1 MSSLTPAFQAELA
14 KPALILFG
22 AVEILLPGPT
32 PVRLLD
38 GAGVATFDGRT
49 FVGRDATFG
58 VLGGVS
64 DFSDG
69 LDDQAPNLTLTLLPP
84 SNAAMAALAAPAA
97 QGSPVAL
104 WVGAMDAVTGQVI
117 ADPDL
122 VFVGET
128 DVPTQ
133 KVSDGQRELEL
144 TVISF
149 FDRFLEMD
157 EGERLN
163 TGFHQSIWPGEK
175 GLEFISFVRDQPIWG
190 ADAPK
195 AVLVG
200 TGASQGPTGVPGI
213 VL

>member
-1 MSSLTPAFQAELA
+1 MSSLTSAFTAELA

-22 AVEILLPGPT
+22 AVEIVLPGPT
-32 PVRLLD
+32 YVRLLD
-38 GAGVATFDGRT
+38 GAGTVTFGGRT

-64 DFSDG
+64 EFADG
-69 LDDQAPNLTLTLLPP
+69 LEDQAPSLTLTLLPP
-84 SNAAMAALAAPAA
+84 DNSAMAALAAATA
-97 QGSPVAL
+97 QGSAVSL
-104 WVGAMDAVTGQVI
+104 WVGALDAVTGQVI

-133 KVSDGQRELEL
+133 KVSEGQRELDL
-144 TVISF
+144 TVISI
-149 FDRFLEMD
+149 FDRFLETD

-175 GLEFISFVRDQPIWG
+175 GLEFVSFVRNQPIWG

-195 AVLVG
+195 NVLVD
-200 TGASQGPTGVPGI
+200 TGAAQTSGTFRGV
-213 VL
+213 VV

>member
-1 MSSLTPAFQAELA
+1 MPLSPAFTAELA

-22 AVEILLPGPT
+22 AVEIVLPGPT
-32 PVRLLD
+32 YVRLLD
-38 GAGVATFDGRT
+38 GAGTVTFGGRT

-64 DFSDG
+64 EFADG
-69 LDDQAPNLTLTLLPP
+69 LEDQAPSLTLTLLPP
-84 SNAAMAALAAPAA
+84 DNSAMAALAAATA
-97 QGSPVAL
+97 QGSAVSL
-104 WVGAMDAVTGQVI
+104 WVGALDAVTGQVI

-133 KVSDGQRELEL
+133 KVSEGQRELDL
-144 TVISF
+144 TVISI
-149 FDRFLEMD
+149 FDRFLETD

-175 GLEFISFVRDQPIWG
+175 GLEFVSFVRNQPIWG

-195 AVLVG
+195 NVLVD
-200 TGASQGPTGVPGI
+200 TGAAQTSGTFRGV
-213 VL
+213 VV

>member
-1 MSSLTPAFQAELA
+1 MSSLTSAFQAELA

-22 AVEILLPGPT
+22 AVEIVLPGAT
-32 PVRLLD
+32 VRLLD
-38 GAGVATFDGRT
+38 GAGMATFAGRT
-49 FVGRDATFG
+49 FVGRDDTFG

-69 LDDQAPNLTLTLLPP
+69 LDDQAPSLTLTLLPP
-84 SNAAMAALAAPAA
+84 SNSAMSALGAATA
-97 QGSPVAL
+97 QGSTVSI

-122 VFVGET
+122 VFVGEI

-133 KVSDGQRELEL
+133 KVADGQRELEL

-149 FDRFLEMD
+149 FDRFLETD

-163 TGFHQSIWPGEK
+163 TGFHQSIWAGEK
-175 GLEFISFVRDQPIWG
+175 GLEFVSFVRNQPVWG
-190 ADAPK
+190 ADAPR

-200 TGASQGPTGVPGI
+200 TGAAQTSDGFQGI
-213 VL
+213 VI

>member
-1 MSSLTPAFQAELA
+1 MSSLTSAFQAELA
-14 KPALILFG
+14 KPVLILFG
-22 AVEILLPGPT
+22 AVEIVLPGAT
-32 PVRLLD
+32 VRLLD
-38 GAGVATFDGRT
+38 GAGMATFGGRT

-64 DFSDG
+64 DFADG
-69 LDDQAPNLTLTLLPP
+69 LDDQAPSLTLTLLPP
-84 SNAAMAALAAPAA
+84 SNAAMAAFAAATA
-97 QGSPVAL
+97 QGSAVSI

-149 FDRFLEMD
+149 FDRFLETD

-163 TGFHQSIWPGEK
+163 TGFHQSIWAGEK
-175 GLEFISFVRDQPIWG
+175 GLEFISFVRNQPIWG
-190 ADAPK
+190 ADAPQNI
-195 AVLVG
+195 LVG
-200 TGASQGPTGVPGI
+200 TGAAQTSSGFRGV
-213 VL
+213 VV

>member
-1 MSSLTPAFQAELA
+1 MSSLTSAFQAELA
-14 KPALILFG
+14 KPVLILFG
-22 AVEILLPGPT
+22 AVEIVLPGAT
-32 PVRLLD
+32 VRLLD
-38 GAGVATFDGRT
+38 GAGMATFGGRT

-64 DFSDG
+64 DFADG
-69 LDDQAPNLTLTLLPP
+69 LDDQAPSLTLTLLPP
-84 SNAAMAALAAPAA
+84 SNAAMAAFAAATA
-97 QGSPVAL
+97 QGSAVSI

-133 KVSDGQRELEL
+133 KVSDGQRELDL

-149 FDRFLEMD
+149 FDRFLETD

-163 TGFHQSIWPGEK
+163 TGFHQSIWAGEK
-175 GLEFISFVRDQPIWG
+175 GLEFISFVRNQPIWG
-190 ADAPK
+190 ADAPQNI
-195 AVLVG
+195 LVG
-200 TGASQGPTGVPGI
+200 TGAAQTSSGFRGV
-213 VL
+213 VV

>member
-1 MSSLTPAFQAELA
+1 MSSLTSAFQAELA

-22 AVEILLPGPT
+22 AVEIVLPGAT
-32 PVRLLD
+32 VRLLD
-38 GAGVATFDGRT
+38 GAGMATFGGRT
-49 FVGRDATFG
+49 FTGRDATFG

-64 DFSDG
+64 DFDDG
-69 LDDQAPNLTLTLLPP
+69 LDDQAPSLTLTLLPP
-84 SNAAMAALAAPAA
+84 SNAAMAAFAAATA
-97 QGSPVAL
+97 QGSTVSI

-149 FDRFLEMD
+149 FDRFLETD

-163 TGFHQSIWPGEK
+163 TGFHQSIWAGEK
-175 GLEFISFVRDQPIWG
+175 GLEFISFVRNQPIWG
-190 ADAPK
+190 ADAPQNI
-195 AVLVG
+195 LVG
-200 TGASQGPTGVPGI
+200 TGAAQTSSGFRGV
-213 VL
+213 VV

>member
-1 MSSLTPAFQAELA
+1 VPLSGAFTAELA

-22 AVEILLPGPT
+22 AVEIVLPGPT
-32 PVRLLD
+32 YVRLLD
-38 GAGVATFDGRT
+38 GAGTVTFGGRT

-64 DFSDG
+64 EFADG
-69 LDDQAPNLTLTLLPP
+69 LEDQAPSLTLTLLPP
-84 SNAAMAALAAPAA
+84 DNSAMAALAAATA
-97 QGSPVAL
+97 QGSAVSL
-104 WVGAMDAVTGQVI
+104 WVGALDAVTGQVI

-133 KVSDGQRELEL
+133 KVSEGQRELDL
-144 TVISF
+144 TVISI
-149 FDRFLEMD
+149 FDRFLEND

-163 TGFHQSIWPGEK
+163 TGFHQSIWAGEK
-175 GLEFISFVRDQPIWG
+175 GLEFVSFVRNQPIWG

-195 AVLVG
+195 NVLVG
-200 TGASQGPTGVPGI
+200 TGSAQTSGTFRGV
-213 VL
+213 VV

>member
-1 MSSLTPAFQAELA
+1 VSSLTSAFQAELV

-22 AVEILLPGPT
+22 AVEIVLPGAT
-32 PVRLLD
+32 VRLLD
-38 GAGVATFDGRT
+38 GAGMATFGGRT
-49 FVGRDATFG
+49 FTGRDATFG

-64 DFSDG
+64 DFADG
-69 LDDQAPNLTLTLLPP
+69 LDDQAPSLTLTLLPP
-84 SNAAMAALAAPAA
+84 SNAAMAAFAAATA
-97 QGSPVAL
+97 QGSTVSI

-144 TVISF
+144 TVISI
-149 FDRFLEMD
+149 FDRFLETD

-163 TGFHQSIWPGEK
+163 TGFHQSIWAGEK
-175 GLEFISFVRDQPIWG
+175 GLEFISFVRNQPIWG
-190 ADAPK
+190 ADAPQNI
-195 AVLVG
+195 LVG
-200 TGASQGPTGVPGI
+200 TGAAQTSSGFRGV
-213 VL
+213 VV

>member
-1 MSSLTPAFQAELA
+1 MPLSGAFTAELA

-22 AVEILLPGPT
+22 AVEIVLPGPT
-32 PVRLLD
+32 YVRLLD
-38 GAGVATFDGRT
+38 GAGTATFGGRT

-64 DFSDG
+64 EFADG
-69 LDDQAPNLTLTLLPP
+69 LDDQAPSLTLTLLPP
-84 SNAAMAALAAPAA
+84 DNSAMAALAAATA
-97 QGSPVAL
+97 QGSTVSL
-104 WVGAMDAVTGQVI
+104 WVGALDAVTGQVI

-133 KVSDGQRELEL
+133 KVSEGQRELDL
-144 TVISF
+144 TVISI
-149 FDRFLEMD
+149 FDRFLETD

-175 GLEFISFVRDQPIWG
+175 GLEFISFVRAQPIWG

-195 AVLVG
+195 NVLVG
-200 TGASQGPTGVPGI
+200 TGAAQTSDGFQGVW
-213 VL
+213 V